1 VCAKLVQRK
10 VDNVLGDFFRISI
23 LSHCAVFASNRI
35 GDKGFCNSK
44 QKIDYDS
51 FDKSPGG
58 SCVLNFAA
66 FSRALSIDIVTG
78 FRLCNLIEI
87 YGILLQFYR

>member
-1 VCAKLVQRK
+1 MIHLIKVQ
-10 VDNVLGDFFRISI
+10 
-23 LSHCAVFASNRI
+23 
-35 GDKGFCNSK
+35 
-44 QKIDYDS
+44 
-51 FDKSPGG
+51 GG